1 MQSFKN
7 IYGKCVVEAMIKTIQ
22 DNADYLSEIDGAIGD
37 GDHGVNMRKGF
48 NLCAKELNGKELC
61 FTDSLNVLGRVLM
74 MEIGGSVGP
83 LYGQFFRSMAKAGKG
98 QEYITREIFLQM
110 LNDAL
115 SGIQK
120 IGGAKVGDKTLVDA
134 LVPAIKAYEEE
145 NDFFTA
151 LKSMVVA
158 AEKGKD
164 STKDLIA
171 KLGRSSRLG
180 ERSRGYLD
188 AGATSCFLLLK
199 SMSNEITKLL
209 SH

>member
-61 FTDSLNVLGRVLM
+61 FTDSLNVLGRILM

-158 AEKGKD
+158 AEIGKD